1 MLFLVKHIMKH
12 SQLLIVEIHD
22 DASRSNIIS
31 ENLSSL
37 FNLELI
43 LSLNVILHFW
53 IVCILWSSLY
63 SLVMCSCVILL
74 MQWKFSN

>member
-1 MLFLVKHIMKH
+1 MLFRVKHIVKH
-12 SQLLIVEIHD
+12 FQLLIVKMHD
-22 DASRSNIIS
+22 DAFRSNIIS
-31 ENLSSL
+31 ENLSFL

-43 LSLNVILHFW
+43 LSLDVILHFW

-74 MQWKFSN
+74 L